1 MARIETGQQLL
12 PSLVDR
18 LIDDDPGRPDPS
30 SKSRG
35 QTLRELRESV
45 RRNLEDLLNTRR
57 RCMPLPAG
65 LDDLQISLVNYGI
78 PDFTG
83 VDLGSSGRREE
94 FRAAVETAIR
104 NFEPRFVTVSV
115 TLRDD
120 TADQSDRMIHFRI
133 DAFMYAD
140 PAPELVTFNSALDA
154 ASRVVAVTSEA

>member
-18 LIDDDPGRPDPS
+18 LIDNDPGRPDPV

-45 RRNLEDLLNTRR
+45 RRNLEDLLNTRQ
-57 RCMPLPAG
+57 RCLPLPPG
-65 LDDLQISLVNYGI
+65 LDNLALSLVNYGI

-83 VDLGSSGRREE
+83 IDLGSSARREE
-94 FRAAVETAIR
+94 FRAAVEAAIH
-104 NFEPRFVTVSV
+104 NFEPRFVTVKV
-115 TLRDD
+115 TLREDK
-120 TADQSDRMIHFRI
+120 DQSDRMIHFRI

-140 PAPELVTFNSALDA
+140 PAPEPVAFDSALDA